1 MTSPQILAGILKFS
15 ERNGPIIIVEVEN
28 ANILRCYRDK
38 LNAHSIHTSY
48 QRFARW
54 EFLRVLIYTQKWDE
68 ESIELNAQNCGLL
81 HFRHNFLPHVLF
93 LIINYWLKV
102 CSFLLIFFDSLALLV
117 GSGGFLV
124 YGPWAYER
132 WVPKTFTWCQ
142 DEITRLGFTLMH
154 WTSRI
159 PRSCVKRW
167 ASGPGKQV
175 AQNSDLQKEERE

>member
-1 MTSPQILAGILKFS
+1 MPSPQILAGILKFS

-124 YGPWAYER
+124 YGP
-132 WVPKTFTWCQ
+132 
-142 DEITRLGFTLMH
+142 
-154 WTSRI
+154 
-159 PRSCVKRW
+159 
-167 ASGPGKQV
+167 
-175 AQNSDLQKEERE
+175 